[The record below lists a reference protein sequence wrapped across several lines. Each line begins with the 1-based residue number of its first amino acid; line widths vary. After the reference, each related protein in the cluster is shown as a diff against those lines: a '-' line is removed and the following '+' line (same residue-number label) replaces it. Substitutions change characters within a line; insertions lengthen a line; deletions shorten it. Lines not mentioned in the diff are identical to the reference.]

1 MAVTEAPRGI
11 LYHCYETDAEGLILS
26 SRIVPPTA
34 QNLKRIEDDL
44 WSYLPGLLEEPADT
58 ITRKAEQ
65 AIRNYDPCISCAT
78 HFLRLDLQSLEEDAA
93 G

>member
-11 LYHCYETDAEGLILS
+11 LYHCYETDAAGLITS
-26 SRIVPPTA
+26 ARIIPPTA

-44 WSYLPGLLEEPADT
+44 WSYLPGLLNESAES

-78 HFLRLDLQSLEEDAA
+78 HFLRLNLESLDGEHPA
-93 G
+93 